1 MSRIGALF
9 LLISAVTLP
18 SFPASALVIAGDLPL
33 YDASDPR
40 TDQLGDI
47 EIVDGLAYV
56 ITRFPYGDAPSL
68 RILDLS
74 DPTSPVEIGS
84 FRAPD
89 APFGANDVE
98 VVGGRAYITDYG
110 RGGSLRII
118 DVSDPTAPVEIGA
131 FQAEFDP
138 VGVEVVGSFAYVL
151 DYFWSEI
158 APNWLVFR
166 VIDVSNPAAP
176 IQVSELRKN
185 VSRRWRPGDF
195 EVVDDFAYVAGFD
208 LEVIDVSNPAVP
220 VVVALLPD
228 ISYSASIEVVDG
240 YLYAAGFMWDPATGV
255 QYGLG
260 VLNVMDPA
268 DPFMVGR
275 GSENVGR
282 SSIAVVG
289 GLAYVGGN
297 GLTVYGVADPAA
309 PRPRG
314 SVYSGPSRGLA
325 VFGGYAYLL
334 TDQGLRV
341 VDLSVLD
348 TPTEV
353 GRAEVEGPDGA
364 MGVVNDVEA
373 LDGVAYLAVGG
384 RHYST
389 TGYSGK
395 GALKVID
402 VSEPAAPASLGE
414 IDTADAALDVELEGG
429 LVYVAA
435 GRAGLRVF
443 DVSTPSAPLVA
454 GGLALPG
461 STAKLEVIG
470 TTAYVVDQGITGETP
485 RKLRVIDV
493 SQPASPAEL
502 GAVELPDYDYPRY
515 PRECRDPDTAV
526 VGKLTYVV
534 CRDLHVVDVSD
545 PAQPTLISSARVP
558 AYGSSIRVAGD
569 LAYIGDTGGS
579 LSVFDVFDPVLPV
592 EVGSVAGGGRAL
604 RVQDG
609 FAYSAGNDGLAV
621 HDLIHPRRPAL
632 IGGYPADR
640 GAWRG
645 VAIANGLIYGATRQ
659 GLQIVDL
666 GPEYLPPQPVEILIR
681 TDAGT
686 AAINLASRGVVPVT
700 LLGAADFDVTQIN
713 RSSLRFGPGSAQP
726 AHKAGGHLADVN
738 GDGYADL
745 VSHYWIAD
753 SGLTET
759 SEQACVTGRTS
770 TGAPFE
776 GCGTLA
782 ATLPRCRAGGSAL
795 AD

>member
-9 LLISAVTLP
+9 LLISAVTLS

-33 YDASDPR
+33 YDVSDPR
-40 TDQLGDI
+40 TYQLGDI

-56 ITRFPYGDAPSL
+56 VTRIPYGDAPSL

-84 FRAPD
+84 FRASD
-89 APFGANDVE
+89 APLGANDVE
-98 VVGGRAYITDYG
+98 VVGGLAYITDFG

-138 VGVEVVGSFAYVL
+138 IDVEVVGNFAYVL
-151 DYFWSEI
+151 DYLLDEF

-185 VSRRWRPGDF
+185 VSRHWRPTDF
-195 EVVDDFAYVAGFD
+195 EVVDGFAYVMGSID
-208 LEVIDVSNPAVP
+208 SEVIDVSNPAAP
-220 VVVALLPD
+220 VVVASLPD
-228 ISYSASIEVVDG
+228 TYLSLSIEVVDG
-240 YLYAAGFMWDPATGV
+240 YLYAAGFIWDPETGV

-260 VLNVMDPA
+260 VINVMDPA
-268 DPFMVGR
+268 NPFMVGR
-275 GSENVGR
+275 SSEDVPH

-297 GLTVYGVADPAA
+297 GLTVYDVSDPAA
-309 PRPRG
+309 PRQRG
-314 SVYSGPSRGLA
+314 SVYSEPLRGLA
-325 VFGGYAYLL
+325 VYGGYAYLL
-334 TDQGLRV
+334 TDQGLSV
-341 VDLSVLD
+341 VDPSVLD
-348 TPTEV
+348 TPIEV
-353 GRAEVEGPDGA
+353 GQAEVEGPDGD
-364 MGVVNDVEA
+364 MGVVNDVEVS
-373 LDGVAYLAVGG
+373 DGVAYLAVGDYRLLPPHG
-384 RHYST
+384 LRT
-389 TGYSGK
+389 F
-395 GALKVID
+395 D
-402 VSEPAAPASLGE
+402 VSDPTAPTALGG
-414 IDTADAALDVELEGG
+414 IDTADAALDVEFENGHA
-429 LVYVAA
+429 YVAV
-435 GRAGLRVF
+435 GLDGLRIF
-443 DVSTPSAPLVA
+443 DVTTPSAPLVA

-470 TTAYVVDQGITGETP
+470 TTAYVVDQGITHEVP
-485 RKLRVIDV
+485 AKLRVIDV
-493 SQPASPAEL
+493 SQPASPVEL
-502 GAVELPDYDYPRY
+502 GAVEFPYSRY
-515 PRECRDPDTAV
+515 PRECHDSDIAV
-526 VGKLTYVV
+526 VGKLAYVV
-534 CRDLHVVDVSD
+534 CDIRLYVVGVSD
-545 PAQPTLISSARVP
+545 PAQPTLISSSRLP
-558 AYGSSIRVAGD
+558 APGSSIRVAGD
-569 LAYIGDTGGS
+569 LAYIGDTEGS
-579 LSVFDVFDPVLPV
+579 LSVFDVSDPALPV
-592 EVGSVAGGGRAL
+592 DVDSVAGGGRAL
-604 RVQDG
+604 RVEDG
-609 FAYSAGNDGLAV
+609 LAYSAGEYGLAV
-621 HDLIHPRRPAL
+621 HDLTDPRRPVL

-645 VAIANGLIYGATRQ
+645 VAIADGWIFGAVGSG

-666 GPEYLPPQPVEILIR
+666 GPEYLPPQPVEVSIR

-686 AAINLASRGVVPVT
+686 AAINLASRGLIPVT
-700 LLGAADFDVTQIN
+700 LLGAADFDVTQVN

-745 VSHYWIAD
+745 VSHYWVAD

-770 TGAPFE
+770 TGAPFK

-782 ATLPRCRAGGSAL
+782 AILPRGRAGASAL
-795 AD
+795 AN